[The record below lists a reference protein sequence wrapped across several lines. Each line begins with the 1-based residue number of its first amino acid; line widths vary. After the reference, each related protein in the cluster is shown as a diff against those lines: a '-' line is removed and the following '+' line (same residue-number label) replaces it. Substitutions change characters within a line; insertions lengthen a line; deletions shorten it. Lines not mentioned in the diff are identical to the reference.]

1 MTFFKDFRVVVQT
14 TNNIGYLIQHLATSL
29 ARQTD
34 QILLDDVGI
43 SFSQF
48 KILMVLQTSP
58 QLQQKQIAE
67 RLAQT
72 EASVSRQIKGLET
85 EGLVQMTVNP
95 QNRREHRMMPTTK
108 GITKTEKAR
117 EELNSYYQPMFDT
130 LTEQQQ
136 QELLNTL
143 SIMHEYACQSSGW
156 CQAKQ

>member
-1 MTFFKDFRVVVQT
+1 MQT

-48 KILMVLQTSP
+48 KILMVLQYNP

-72 EASVSRQIKGLET
+72 QASISRQIRGMEDD
-85 EGLVQMTVNP
+85 GLVKMTANP
-95 QNRREHRMMPTTK
+95 NNRREHRMTPTSK
-108 GITKTEKAR
+108 GIKKTEQAMQ
-117 EELNSYYQPMFDT
+117 ELNSYYQPMLDK
-130 LTEQQQ
+130 LTDNQQ

-156 CQAKQ
+156 CQVKQ